1 MKRQTECF
9 ALGRQS
15 NLDNILGDYVS
26 IRKQFQIHLPYC
38 RYLSWFS
45 TVYTLSKHNFLMNG
59 KYLILMEKHVCVYV
73 CVVFGGEVH
82 VYVPNT
88 DLWVREGRE
97 GKNHEYEKK
106 KKLITGIKHSIYRSI
121 LEMLL

>member
-9 ALGRQS
+9 ALGRQR
-15 NLDNILGDYVS
+15 NLCNILGDYVS
-26 IRKQFQIHLPYC
+26 IRKQFQIHLPYY

-59 KYLILMEKHVCVYV
+59 KYLILMWKRVCARVCV
-73 CVVFGGEVH
+73 CWGFGGVVH
-82 VYVPNT
+82 VYVPNI

-106 KKLITGIKHSIYRSI
+106 S
-121 LEMLL
+121 